1 MSDRKSVRWE
11 GKGLHTGGFC
21 AAEVTGS
28 DMAGLRF
35 VFSDG
40 GCFRVE
46 EATASGDGRG
56 STLSFPNG
64 ITIRTVEH
72 LFSALAGLGIWN
84 AEIRI
89 EGGEVPA
96 LDGSAG
102 DFARGLSVFEGDAA
116 VGKAEP
122 LRIDAPVSV
131 RDPRKGASLVA
142 LPAEQFGVTCVID
155 YPGTWIGVQTFTS
168 ERMDRKAYLEEI
180 APARTFCLES
190 EIEALRTA
198 GLGKGGSLENT
209 LVIGPEGPLNP
220 EGLAW
225 PNGCVRHKVLD
236 LIGDL
241 ALLGWPIAAHLIA
254 FRSGHALH
262 LSLVSRLK
270 RILKS
275 PNRETRR

>member
-1 MSDRKSVRWE
+1 MAERNRVRWE
-11 GKGLHTGGFC
+11 GRGLHTGGFC
-21 AAEVTGS
+21 AAEVSGS
-28 DMAGLRF
+28 DLPGLRF
-35 VFSDG
+35 TFPDG
-40 GCFRVE
+40 VSFPVE
-46 EATASGDGRG
+46 EAAASGDGRG

-96 LDGSAG
+96 LDGGSG
-102 DFARGLSVFEGDAA
+102 DFARALLSFEGDAA
-116 VGKAEP
+116 GKVQP

-131 RDPRKGASLVA
+131 RDPQKGASLVA
-142 LPAEQFGVTCVID
+142 LPAEHFGVTCVID
-155 YPGTWIGVQTFTS
+155 YPGTWIGVQTFTC
-168 ERMDRKAYLEEI
+168 ERIDRKAYLEEI
-180 APARTFCLES
+180 AQARTFCLES
-190 EIEALRTA
+190 EIEALQA
-198 GLGKGGSLENT
+198 VGLGKGGNLENT
-209 LVIGPEGPLNP
+209 LVIGSEGPLNP
-220 EGLAW
+220 EALAW

-241 ALLGWPIAAHLIA
+241 ALLGRPIVAHLLA

-270 RILKS
+270 RILES
-275 PNRETRR
+275 PKREPRR